1 MIREA
6 TPDDAAEAAAL
17 LNEVVLPTTISFR
30 HEEWGL
36 EEMAARIARLA
47 ATGKATFLALRDGRV
62 VGLASYDQFR
72 GGSGYATAMEHSVAL
87 RPEAR
92 GTGLGR
98 VLIEAVAAHAAKG
111 GARTLWA
118 GVSGE
123 NEVGQAFHARC
134 GFEEIARLP
143 GPGFKFG
150 RPLDL
155 VLMRRALV

>member
-6 TPDDAAEAAAL
+6 SPADAAEAAAL

-30 HEEWGL
+30 HEEWSAA
-36 EEMAARIARLA
+36 EMDARIRRLA
-47 ATGKATFLALRDGRV
+47 VTGRATFVALRDGRV

-98 VLIEAVAAHAAKG
+98 ALIEAVAAHAATG

-123 NEVGQAFHARC
+123 NEAGRAFHARC

>member
-1 MIREA
+1 MIRAAVPGDAEA
-6 TPDDAAEAAAL
+6 AAAL
-17 LNEVVLPTTISFR
+17 LNEVVLPTTVSFR
-30 HEEWGL
+30 HEDWGV

-47 ATGKATFLALRDGRV
+47 ATGKATFVAERDGRV

-98 VLIEAVAAHAAKG
+98 ALVEAVAVHAAAG

-123 NEVGQAFHARC
+123 NAAGQAFHARC
-134 GFEEIARLP
+134 GFQEIARLP

-150 RPLDL
+150 RALDL

>member
-6 TPDDAAEAAAL
+6 SPADAAEAAAL

-30 HEEWGL
+30 HEEWSAA
-36 EEMAARIARLA
+36 EMDARIRRLA
-47 ATGKATFLALRDGRV
+47 VTGRATFVALRDGRV

-87 RPEAR
+87 CPEAR

-98 VLIEAVAAHAAKG
+98 ALIEAVAAHAAKG

-123 NEVGQAFHARC
+123 NEAGRAFHARC

>member
-6 TPDDAAEAAAL
+6 APDDAAEAAAL

-30 HEEWGL
+30 HEEWGA
-36 EEMAARIARLA
+36 EEMAARIARLV

-98 VLIEAVAAHAAKG
+98 ALIEAVAAHAATG

-123 NEVGQAFHARC
+123 NEAGRAFHARC

>member
-6 TPDDAAEAAAL
+6 VPDDAAEAAAL

-30 HEEWGL
+30 HEEW
-36 EEMAARIARLA
+36 EVAEMAARIARLA
-47 ATGKATFLALRDGRV
+47 ASGRATFLGLRDDRL

-98 VLIEAVAAHAAKG
+98 ALIEAVAAHAAKG

-123 NEVGQAFHARC
+123 NEAGQAFHAAC
-134 GFEEIARLP
+134 GFEHVARLP